1 MEGSVSNL
9 PLKEPKLKG
18 KEIIRVC
25 QPYIGKQEKRY
36 VKDCMESGWI
46 SSLGNYVTK
55 FQDLFSAK
63 MGCQFGVA
71 VSSGTAAL
79 HLCLE
84 AIGIRPGDEVVV
96 PSFTMIATANAVSYC
111 GAKHVFVDC
120 EPETFCIDP
129 KLIEKKI
136 TKNTKAIIAVHIYG
150 HPCDMDA
157 INDIAVRHDLWVVE
171 DSAEAHGARY
181 HGRPC
186 GSMGDI
192 SAFSTYANKIIT
204 TGEGGMITTNNPNL
218 AEICRYLKDF
228 CFSPERHF
236 WHKRLGYNYRMT
248 NLQAAIGLGQT
259 ERLEEIVQKKLEIAY
274 HYTKRLKKIGVRTPR
289 TKEGC
294 FNVYWMYG
302 ICIDKKDKLRQ
313 YLADNGVETR
323 NFFIPM
329 HLQPIYKTR
338 GKFPVSEWA
347 MEHGIYL
354 PSGLDLTEEK
364 IDKICKLIKRSKCV

>member
-1 MEGSVSNL
+1 MEYTVSNL
-9 PLKEPKLKG
+9 PLREPELKG
-18 KEIIRVC
+18 DKCIKVC
-25 QPYIGKQEKRY
+25 TPIIGKREKDY
-36 VKDCMESGWI
+36 VKDCLESGWI

-55 FQDLFSAK
+55 FQDIFSAK

-84 AIGIRPGDEVVV
+84 AIGIKPGDEVVV

-111 GAKHVFVDC
+111 GAKPIFVDC
-120 EPETFCIDP
+120 EPETLCIDP
-129 KLIEKKI
+129 LKIVEKI
-136 TKNTKAIIAVHIYG
+136 TEKTKAIIAVHIYG

-157 INDIAVRHDLWVVE
+157 INSIARQYDLWVVE

-186 GSMGDI
+186 GSLGDI

-204 TGEGGMITTNNPNL
+204 TGEGGVITTNNKNL
-218 AEICRYLKDF
+218 ADICAYLKDF

-274 HYTKRLKKIGVRTPR
+274 HYNKRLQPTRVRIPE

-294 FNVYWMYG
+294 FNVHWMYG
-302 ICIDKKDKLRQ
+302 IRVNANKDKLRI
-313 YLADNGVETR
+313 YLADHGVETR

-338 GKFPVSEWA
+338 GKFPISEYA

-354 PSGLDLTEEK
+354 PSGLGLTEEK
-364 IDKICKLIKRSKCV
+364 IDKICKLIKRSG

>member
-1 MEGSVSNL
+1 LSNL
-9 PLKEPKLKG
+9 PLKEPELKG
-18 KEIIRVC
+18 KEIIKVC
-25 QPYIGKQEKRY
+25 SPRIGEQEKKY

-84 AIGIRPGDEVVV
+84 AIGIKPGDEVVV

-111 GAKHVFVDC
+111 GAKPVFVDC

-157 INDIAVRHDLWVVE
+157 INDIAVRHDLWVIE

-181 HGRPC
+181 YGRPC
-186 GSMGDI
+186 GSLGDI
-192 SAFSTYANKIIT
+192 SAFSMYANKIIT
-204 TGEGGMITTNNPNL
+204 TGEGGMVTTNDKNL
-218 AEICRYLKDF
+218 ADICMYLKDF

-236 WHKRLGYNYRMT
+236 WHKRLGFNYRMT

-259 ERLEEIVQKKLEIAY
+259 ERLEKIVQKKLEIAY
-274 HYTKRLKKIGVRTPR
+274 HYCTRLKDVVRLPR
-289 TKEGC
+289 SKPGC
-294 FNVYWMYG
+294 FNVFWMFG
-302 ICIDKKDKLRQ
+302 IMLEKKDKLRQ

>member
-1 MEGSVSNL
+1 MSNL
-9 PLKEPKLKG
+9 PLKEPELKG
-18 KEIIRVC
+18 KEKIYVC
-25 QPYIGKQEKRY
+25 QPSIKEQEKKY

-46 SSLGNYVTK
+46 SSLGKYVTS
-55 FQDLFSAK
+55 FQELFSAK
-63 MGCQFGVA
+63 MGCQFGIA
-71 VSSGTAAL
+71 VSSGTTAL
-79 HLCLE
+79 HLCLV
-84 AIGIRPGDEVVV
+84 AIGVQEGDEIIV

-111 GAKHVFVDC
+111 GATPVFVDA
-120 EPETFCIDP
+120 EKETLCIDP
-129 KLIEKKI
+129 NKIISKI
-136 TKNTKAIIAVHIYG
+136 TKKTKAIIAVHIYG

-157 INDIAVRHDLWVVE
+157 INDIAARHNLWVVE

-186 GSMGDI
+186 GSLGDI
-192 SAFSTYANKIIT
+192 SAFSCYANKIIT
-204 TGEGGMITTNNPNL
+204 TGEGGMITTNDKNL
-218 AEICRYLKDF
+218 ADICAYLKDF

-259 ERLEEIVQKKLEIAY
+259 ERLESIVQKKLEIAKW
-274 HYTKRLKKIGVRTPR
+274 YTTRLKKYVRTPI
-289 TKEGC
+289 TKAGC

-302 ICIDKKDKLRQ
+302 IQIKKKDELRQ

-338 GKFPVSEWA
+338 GRFPVSEWA